1 MVNYLRNFNTI
12 LDNHPPIITEILST
26 GIKHCLSSSI
36 FAHDVFSKDWK
47 DYFDALIDDF
57 FDIYFA
63 RPFAK
68 CISEKGHG
76 EGYRIF
82 RQPFQSLENEY
93 SNVYTRGGLI
103 APRGYYCPLPNP
115 LCKVG
120 TKCSKKS
127 MEKNAFDYKFWFE
140 KQELVRVEK
149 YHEEYRENDKELV
162 ARISDE
168 YIFRISPS
176 RTVGLHYNTYPT
188 MSDVELDH
196 IILCEYEGE
205 RLIRYIDMGRMEKK
219 HRYFDMRY
227 EEYDYIGDVVTTYAI
242 EVNMYRLTQQRG
254 YRLISY

>member
-36 FAHDVFSKDWK
+36 FAHDGFSKDWK

-63 RPFAK
+63 LPFAK

-162 ARISDE
+162 ARISDAKQR
-168 YIFRISPS
+168 YAVRNGRKSGKVKI
-176 RTVGLHYNTYPT
+176 
-188 MSDVELDH
+188 
-196 IILCEYEGE
+196 
-205 RLIRYIDMGRMEKK
+205 LIRRFPYQRASQFKRNPRTTK
-219 HRYFDMRY
+219 
-227 EEYDYIGDVVTTYAI
+227 VVVGIIVLQLGVDNDAI
-242 EVNMYRLTQQRG
+242 R
-254 YRLISY
+254 